1 MRQRGSKYA
10 ALIIAALGM
19 IACLMLYRMSHT
31 KEGLGPLVTGG
42 KIDVG
47 LLESITTTLGARLT
61 GNGADSMQ
69 AGVQLTNHIAD
80 IQAAQSQ
87 ALKAG
92 ASAQELQSIQ
102 GALQRAQALQKA
114 DTAASSLLP
123 NVSSQGMDGVK
134 AMQKAD
140 GNIDNVLVSKD
151 AYLSQTA
158 GWGDKA
164 TQAQVTGRIIDDFK
178 RGCISQDT
186 ANAAID
192 SLQLESKA
200 AKTAKDA
207 LKAKMTAKDYFNYI
221 TGGVGAVAGGAM
233 LYLMFKKPG
242 GGGGPGPGQ
251 PGGPGGPGGPPGPG
265 SLTDPAVFLPIAA
278 VAGGG
283 CLMVVCCLSMFMVM
297 NMGGATTATGA
308 SGTLDGS

>member
-1 MRQRGSKYA
+1 
-10 ALIIAALGM
+10 M

-31 KEGLGPLVTGG
+31 KEGWLGSLA

-47 LLESITTTLGARLT
+47 ALDSITTTLGARLT

-80 IQAAQSQ
+80 IQAAQRQ
-87 ALKAG
+87 ALEAG

-102 GALQRAQALQKA
+102 GALQRAQALQTLQKA
-114 DTAASSLLP
+114 DTAATSLLP
-123 NVSSQGMDGVK
+123 NVSSQGMGGVK

-140 GNIDNVLVSKD
+140 GNIDNVLVPKD

-178 RGCISQDT
+178 RGCISRDT

-221 TGGVGAVAGGAM
+221 TGGVGAVGGGAM
-233 LYLMFKKPG
+233 LYYMFKKPG
-242 GGGGPGPGQ
+242 GGDGPGPGQ

-297 NMGGATTATGA
+297 NMGGAATATGA